1 MREAFNRLDDDGS
14 GSIGWQELK
23 EPLIGLGLTDSV
35 EQILQMIELVDED
48 RSGLIEFQEFL
59 QIIRNGGK

>member
-1 MREAFNRLDDDGS
+1 LDDDGS

>member
-1 MREAFNRLDDDGS
+1 MDDDGS

-35 EQILQMIELVDED
+35 EQILEMIELVDED
-48 RSGLIEFQEFL
+48 RSGLIEFPEFL

>member
-1 MREAFNRLDDDGS
+1 MDDDGS

>member
-1 MREAFNRLDDDGS
+1 MDDDGS

-35 EQILQMIELVDED
+35 EQILEMIELVDED

>member
-1 MREAFNRLDDDGS
+1 MDDSGS
-14 GSIGWQELK
+14 GAIGWQELK

-35 EQILQMIELVDED
+35 EQILEMIELVDED
-48 RSGLIEFQEFL
+48 KSGLIEFKEFL

>member
-1 MREAFNRLDDDGS
+1 LDDSGS
-14 GSIGWQELK
+14 GAIGWQELK

-35 EQILQMIELVDED
+35 EQILEMIELVDED
-48 RSGLIEFQEFL
+48 KSGLIEFKEFL

>member
-1 MREAFNRLDDDGS
+1 MDDDGS

-35 EQILQMIELVDED
+35 EQILEMIELVDED
-48 RSGLIEFQEFL
+48 KSGLIEFQEFL